1 MKKIIKI
8 GTIIVLLISA
18 LFINKEV
25 KALLPLSGK
34 IIIIDPGHGG
44 KDPGTINDETYESEI
59 NLQISK
65 YLEIEL
71 TKMGATIILTREGN
85 YDLSSPNARWRKKSD
100 FDNRINL
107 INNSKANLYLSI
119 HLNYLTD
126 TKYYGAQVFY
136 NNEENKKIA
145 SSIQE
150 ILNKELKNDREIK
163 KIPNRT
169 YMYSKLTI
177 PGVLIEC
184 GFLSNSKEKELLQ
197 TKEYQQ
203 KMAKIITE
211 GIINYYWYFL
221 FYWFISSY
229 VSGLNYHCY
238 ISILSYT
245 YYNSQCFI

>member
-1 MKKIIKI
+1 MKKTIRIFII
-8 GTIIVLLISA
+8 TMLLISA

-44 KDPGTINDETYESEI
+44 KDPGTISNDVYESEI

-71 TKMGATIILTREGN
+71 TKMGATVILTREGN
-85 YDLSSPNARWRKKSD
+85 YDLSTPNAKWRKKSD

-107 INNSKANLYLSI
+107 INNSKADLYLSI
-119 HLNYLTD
+119 HLNYLED
-126 TKYYGAQVFY
+126 QKYYGAQVFY
-136 NNEENKKIA
+136 NNEENQKIA

-169 YMYSKLTI
+169 YMYSKLNI

-184 GFLSNSKEKELLQ
+184 GFLSNYNEKEQLK
-197 TKEYQQ
+197 TAEYQQ
-203 KMAKIITE
+203 KLAKIITE
-211 GIINYYWYFL
+211 GIINYY
-221 FYWFISSY
+221 
-229 VSGLNYHCY
+229 
-238 ISILSYT
+238 
-245 YYNSQCFI
+245 

>member
-126 TKYYGAQVFY
+126 SKYSGAQVFY
-136 NNEENKKIA
+136 NNEENKEIA
-145 SSIQE
+145 MVIQE
-150 ILNKELKNDREIK
+150 TLNNKLQNNRDIK
-163 KIPNRT
+163 KIPQKT
-169 YMYSKLTI
+169 YMYDKLTV

-184 GFLSNSKEKELLQ
+184 GFLSNPKEKNLLNSSS
-197 TKEYQQ
+197 YQQ
-203 KMAKIITE
+203 KIATTIKDAL
-211 GIINYYWYFL
+211 INYY
-221 FYWFISSY
+221 
-229 VSGLNYHCY
+229 
-238 ISILSYT
+238 
-245 YYNSQCFI
+245 